1 MEVRDLGMQSR
12 VIAEPMQ
19 TFTLKVIE
27 RRARSEEQNTNLS
40 AIFTVVD
47 MERSTDFLFV

>member
-27 RRARSEEQNTNLS
+27 RARSDKQNTNLS

-47 MERSTDFLFV
+47 MERSTNFLFV